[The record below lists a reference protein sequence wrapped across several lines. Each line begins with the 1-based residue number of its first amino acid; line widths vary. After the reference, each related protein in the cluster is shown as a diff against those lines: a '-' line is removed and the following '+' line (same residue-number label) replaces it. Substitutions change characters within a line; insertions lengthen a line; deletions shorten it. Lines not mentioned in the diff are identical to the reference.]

1 MKLKAIKP
9 IYIGGDVVV
18 EGREFETHEQHGREL
33 ERKGYAVEVEI
44 MEPAEPAEPA
54 EPLEAVNSDKGK
66 KGKK

>member
-18 EGREFETHEQHGREL
+18 EGREFETNEQHGREL

-44 MEPAEPAEPA
+44 MDAAEPAEPV
-54 EPLEAVNSDKGK
+54 EAVNSDKGK

>member
-44 MEPAEPAEPA
+44 MDAAEPAEPV
-54 EPLEAVNSDKGK
+54 EAVNSDKGK

>member
-44 MEPAEPAEPA
+44 MDAAEPA

>member
-18 EGREFETHEQHGREL
+18 EGCEFETNEQHGREL

-44 MEPAEPAEPA
+44 MDAAEPAEPV
-54 EPLEAVNSDKGK
+54 EAVNSDKGK